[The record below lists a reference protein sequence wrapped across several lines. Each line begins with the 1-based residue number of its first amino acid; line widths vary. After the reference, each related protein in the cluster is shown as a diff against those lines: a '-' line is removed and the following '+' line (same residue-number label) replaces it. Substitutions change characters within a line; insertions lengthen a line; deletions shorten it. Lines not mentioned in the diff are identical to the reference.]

1 MPRNMENDCRKC
13 AYFQNHD
20 TYRYFG
26 FCADKNELKVTTQAM
41 EVCDGY
47 KEISL
52 EDLKRFLL
60 RKGWIRCLSCNK
72 TLYTV
77 EELVEH
83 LEGELGSDLFSDV
96 VASEE
101 APTAS

>member
-1 MPRNMENDCRKC
+1 MPRNMEKNCRKC
-13 AYFQNHD
+13 VHLQHHD

-26 FCADKNELKVTTQAM
+26 VCVEKNELKVTTPAM

-47 KEISL
+47 HEIRL
-52 EDLKRFLL
+52 EDLKKILL
-60 RKGWIRCLSCNK
+60 KKGWIRCLSCNK
-72 TLYTV
+72 TLFTV
-77 EELVEH
+77 EELIEH
-83 LEGELGSDLFSDV
+83 LEDELGFDPYSDT